1 MSNPQDLCIQF
12 AKELEEEIA
21 SAILAIAL
29 DSMDILEDSLWKQQV
44 LCATLRSQLD
54 TLSDQ
59 GIDPR
64 GLPYVVGA
72 FSSLR
77 NANNTYAALVQQSRA
92 STDLLLKLCLGYR
105 EADNFSQRD
114 AAFCAMEA

>member
-12 AKELEEEIA
+12 AKELEEEITA
-21 SAILAIAL
+21 AILAIAL
-29 DSMDILEDSLWKQQV
+29 DSMDTLEESLWKQQV
-44 LCATLRSQLD
+44 LCATLRNQLD
-54 TLSDQ
+54 NLSDM
-59 GIDPR
+59 GVDPR

-77 NANNTYAALVQQSRA
+77 SASDTYAALVQQSRA

-105 EADNFSQRD
+105 EADNSPHRD
-114 AAFCAMEA
+114 AVLCALEA